1 MSKNPN
7 LNGITF
13 VSDKS
18 ERKAFIQFPY
28 KHYQNDEHWIPPLL
42 MDQKTLLDANKNPFY
57 NDAEIALFLAEKNG
71 SIAGRIAAIHNKRF
85 NEYNN
90 TKVGFFGFFE
100 SIDDQSVANLLFKVA
115 GDWLKERG
123 LKEFI
128 GPTNPGMMDEVGLLV
143 EGFEY
148 DPSLLMPYNKP
159 YYEKLIIGAG
169 LKPEM
174 DFLAFRV
181 TKETVDLDRINRA
194 DKIVRK
200 RVPNIKIRPVDL
212 KKFDREITIIKEIFN
227 KAWADNWGFSPVS
240 QEEFEHI
247 GKDLKTIADVDIA
260 HIVEKDGKPIAFSV
274 ALPDFNQALKHT
286 NGRLLPLG
294 LIKLLYYSRKITQ
307 IRTALMGVL
316 PEYQGR
322 GIDALMHREAI
333 INGLKKGYTSSELSW
348 VLKNN
353 LDMVRTAEKIGG
365 SVEKVYRMYRFKNG
379 SK

>member
-1 MSKNPN
+1 MSDSPN

-18 ERKAFIQFPY
+18 EKKAFIQFPY
-28 KHYQNDEHWIPPLL
+28 QHYKNDPHWIPPLV
-42 MDQKTLLDANKNPFY
+42 MDQKTLLNTEKNPFY
-57 NDAEIALFLAEKNG
+57 KDADIALFLAEKNG

-85 NEYNN
+85 NEYYDNK
-90 TKVGFFGFFE
+90 TGFFGFFE
-100 SIDDQSVANLLFKVA
+100 CIDDQSVANLLFKVA

-123 LKEFI
+123 LKDFI
-128 GPTNPGMMDEVGLLV
+128 GPANPGMMDEVGLLV

-159 YYEKLIIGAG
+159 YYEKLIKGAG
-169 LKPEM
+169 LEQEM
-174 DFLAFRV
+174 DLLAFRV
-181 TKETVDLDRINRA
+181 TKETVNMERINRA
-194 DKIVRK
+194 EAIIRR
-200 RVPNIKIRPVDL
+200 RVPNVNIRPVDL
-212 KKFDREITIIKEIFN
+212 KKFDREITIIREIFN
-227 KAWADNWGFSPVS
+227 KAWAGNWGFVPVS

-260 HIVEKDGKPIAFSV
+260 HIVEIEGKPIAFSV
-274 ALPDFNQALKHT
+274 ALPDFNQALKHA
-286 NGRLLPLG
+286 NGRLLPFG
-294 LIKLLYYSRKITQ
+294 LVKLLYYSRKITQ
-307 IRTALMGVL
+307 IRTALMGVI

-333 INGLKKGYTSSELSW
+333 INGLKKGYTSSELGW

-353 LDMVRTAEKIGG
+353 MDMVRTAEKIGG

-379 SK
+379 SA